1 MWPKC
6 PWSKSGWVIPNRTC
20 TLSLLPFACTLFVHG
35 GWPPCNLAVRRAT
48 LQQLYRQGRPPLS
61 CCCVVLC
68 LLELATPCVQPSTS
82 CRCMLLCVR
91 ELLRGLTVWNL
102 PRAAASSCWPSPSLL
117 LPQWA
122 LPSPSCCTGPC
133 SPKSKELQ
141 ICGYV
146 YFLKL
151 WTSDLSFWVLLNIL
165 ISAPPNDL
173 KFSQKFTVFSNCFN
187 VSCIISI
194 LGQIWPKNRP
204 EMICF

>member
-1 MWPKC
+1 MYLISSSFCLYSVRLDGRPATSPYVVRPRSGYTGKGVL
-6 PWSKSGWVIPNRTC
+6 PWAAAVWCCAS
-20 TLSLLPFACTLFVHG
+20 LSL
-35 GWPPCNLAVRRAT
+35 RRPHCA
-48 LQQLYRQGRPPLS
+48 
-61 CCCVVLC
+61 
-68 LLELATPCVQPSTS
+68 QPSTS
-82 CRCMLLCVR
+82 CRCMLMCVR
-91 ELLRGLTVWNL
+91 EMQRGLAVWNL

-122 LPSPSCCTGPC
+122 LPSPSCCTGSC

-141 ICGYV
+141 TCGSV

-151 WTSDLSFWVLLNIL
+151 WASDLSFWVLLNIL

-173 KFSQKFTVFSNCFN
+173 KFSQKFTVFRNCFN

-194 LGQIWPKNRP
+194 LGQIWPKNRL